1 MPSGLLL
8 NVSTCL
14 HDIFEPW
21 RLRMFCVHVSAL
33 LLGWQLSD
41 CEFCHYHLM
50 CCSCQPNSTADD
62 CNSSLLN
69 HFAILWM
76 ILLNNLAD
84 KSVRFIKQR
93 YCGKSAPIFIAYHVC
108 YVLFKSNE
116 GNVIYRSLIFMQIYI
131 FINMLE
137 KKIEFGWEVV
147 FISYIL
153 GLFAYSVYFCIFK
166 FSINLYR
173 FAVCWY
179 TGYTIIFNG
188 TQWT

>member
-1 MPSGLLL
+1 
-8 NVSTCL
+8 
-14 HDIFEPW
+14 
-21 RLRMFCVHVSAL
+21 
-33 LLGWQLSD
+33 
-41 CEFCHYHLM
+41 M

-76 ILLNNLAD
+76 ILLNSIAD

-93 YCGKSAPIFIAYHVC
+93 YCGKSAPTFIAYHVC

-137 KKIEFGWEVV
+137 KVEFG
-147 FISYIL
+147 
-153 GLFAYSVYFCIFK
+153 
-166 FSINLYR
+166 
-173 FAVCWY
+173 
-179 TGYTIIFNG
+179 
-188 TQWT
+188 